1 MTSQTAPS
9 HPALHPTGQA
19 RRGSALRGAGRA
31 EDAHLQDFWAGAVA
45 GVGALEA
52 SQLREAVE
60 NIKPLHSHPSLPP
73 PHPPPKRDC

>member
-1 MTSQTAPS
+1 MTLQTTSS

-19 RRGSALRGAGRA
+19 RQGSALQEVGHA
-31 EDAHLQDFWAGAVA
+31 EDAHLQDFWAGAVV

-60 NIKPLHSHPSLPP
+60 NIKPLHFHPSAPP
-73 PHPPPKRDC
+73 PPRYC